1 VVKEEVLRKSL
12 VELPEMVN
20 MVLEESY
27 NINLLKLPD
36 SLPIML
42 DAQHV
47 KGLEQH
53 APHLLMLD
61 VQHVI
66 DLEQHVEFPDLLPLT
81 YDEEDKNNSNLLGY
95 V

>member
-1 VVKEEVLRKSL
+1 MVKEEVLGKSL
-12 VELPEMVN
+12 VELPEKVSI
-20 MVLEESY
+20 VWEESY
-27 NINLLKLPD
+27 DINLLKPLD

-53 APHLLMLD
+53 APHLLMLNI
-61 VQHVI
+61 QHVI
-66 DLEQHVEFPDLLPLT
+66 DLEQHVEFPDPLPLT
-81 YDEEDKNNSNLLGY
+81 YDEEDKDNSNLLGY